1 MGRISLGPLP
11 RSGERDDKAA
21 RPISLAR
28 TPPPPPARK
37 PSKIS
42 PATAQKPSQKKKNQ
56 TRPFA
61 RGEEEENAKPRGK
74 NPTETPSPPPSRP
87 RARLASPNHGVI
99 KARGSNPLPLPF
111 SSTPNHFL
119 PIAAA
124 AAAESSRVKPSTRLG
139 DGFRRGTVSDAGG
152 GGVRPG
158 ERVAGRGYR
167 RAGAG
172 DRPPGRRP
180 QAHRHPLHVSVS
192 CVRFLFDE
200 RSCDSAPR
208 KNSPRSGW
216 VLVLPQRRVPHDLS
230 VALQFLG
237 ERWQGQDKDDAS
249 HPARS
254 GGALRQHP
262 ESRRHPRPR
271 LHLQHHR
278 RKAGK
283 VQIRALHLSDSSD
296 HSRFFVF

>member
-1 MGRISLGPLP
+1 MIKRPGPSLWLALRLRHRRENPPKFLPPQLKNRAKKRKTRRGRSRAGKKRRTRNPAAKIPPKRHLLPLP
-11 RSGERDDKAA
+11 A
-21 RPISLAR
+21 RA
-28 TPPPPPARK
+28 
-37 PSKIS
+37 
-42 PATAQKPSQKKKNQ
+42 
-56 TRPFA
+56 
-61 RGEEEENAKPRGK
+61 
-74 NPTETPSPPPSRP
+74 
-87 RARLASPNHGVI
+87 LASRNHGVI

-158 ERVAGRGYR
+158 ERVAGRGHR

-230 VALQFLG
+230 VAFQFLG

-283 VQIRALHLSDSSD
+283 VHIRALHLSDSSD